1 MIRLYAKLVL
11 LRKVLLFTHISR
23 KVRVFRSLF
32 FRRFPWFQKIEIC
45 GTVSL
50 KGNTTRKG
58 KIRFTPATMT
68 KLQPAFFFEPKE
80 TRTGEET
87 ALDLLLNG
95 ISLST
100 DIENHINGFLEEEPE
115 HPYICGEE
123 LASYIVCHDDL
134 NNEYAFPIEP
144 DEKDYFEH
152 EIED

>member
-1 MIRLYAKLVL
+1 
-11 LRKVLLFTHISR
+11 
-23 KVRVFRSLF
+23 
-32 FRRFPWFQKIEIC
+32 
-45 GTVSL
+45 
-50 KGNTTRKG
+50 
-58 KIRFTPATMT
+58 MT
-68 KLQPAFFFEPKE
+68 KLQPAFFFEPKGE
-80 TRTGEET
+80 LYTGEET

-100 DIENHINGFLEEEPE
+100 DIQNHINGFLEEEPE

-152 EIED
+152 EIEDDFVVDPQIFNDCIL